1 MENTSEWIQ
10 DILFKNDI
18 QIFDNDREK
27 IYNEKK
33 IKSVKFSNNIKEI
46 KAQLKSKFNLYLEG
60 HIKGVNTIAV
70 TRDNKYIVWSSEKNS
85 IRIWSLLKKRQE
97 TVLQGPLEELTSI
110 AVSNNNKY
118 IISGSSDKKIG
129 IWNLLQ
135 KTQESVL
142 QGHLR
147 WVSTVGVTADNK

>member
-1 MENTSEWIQ
+1 M
-10 DILFKNDI
+10 
-18 QIFDNDREK
+18 
-27 IYNEKK
+27 
-33 IKSVKFSNNIKEI
+33 
-46 KAQLKSKFNLYLEG
+46 
-60 HIKGVNTIAV
+60 
-70 TRDNKYIVWSSEKNS
+70 
-85 IRIWSLLKKRQE
+85 KKRQE

-147 WVSTVGVTADNK
+147 